1 MNVKEQHVVTDQGRR
16 YSKDEVFGILVAEIL
31 ADELPGGTAL
41 TERTLVN
48 RFGLSRTPIRE
59 VLLRL
64 QGEYLVDF
72 YPSQG
77 AFVRKLTPKD
87 VRDLLHI
94 RQAVEPMA
102 ASLAALNRPED
113 PLAELV
119 HQSESL
125 ATTPTMAELLSFAQA
140 LHDAVAKWS
149 DNALL
154 LDIYDILRKQ
164 TMLVRRMMRSHH
176 DEEMLSLPEHRA
188 ILDAIVRRDADSARQ
203 AMETHLKR
211 SYRSHMSLLMQP

>member
-1 MNVKEQHVVTDQGRR
+1 MKEHDSLTNRTNR
-16 YSKDEVFGILVAEIL
+16 YSKDEVFQILVSEIL

-59 VLLRL
+59 VLMRL

-87 VRDLLHI
+87 VRNLVHV
-94 RQAVEPMA
+94 RQAIEPMA
-102 ASLAALNRPED
+102 ASLAALHRPDDE
-113 PLAELV
+113 LAALV
-119 HQSESL
+119 DQSESL
-125 ATTPTMAELLSFAQA
+125 GAAPTMADLLGFAQA
-140 LHDAVAKWS
+140 LHDAVARWS

-164 TMLVRRMMRSHH
+164 TTLVRRMMRSHYE
-176 DEEMLSLPEHRA
+176 EEMLSLPEHRA
-188 ILDAIVRRDADSARQ
+188 ILHAIAQRDPDAARER
-203 AMETHLKR
+203 MEAHLKR
-211 SYRSHMSLLMQP
+211 SYHSQTSLLMQL